1 MALLYGFIKCVSCQ
15 KRDKIQA
22 DYKILHQQI
31 KFYKIKSIQPITTKN
46 DININRCLK
55 NDLIQLH
62 VSVHDEKELEQFV
75 KHYKSKIC
83 QSNIT
88 KISILEAILVIID

>member
-1 MALLYGFIKCVSCQ
+1 MALLYGFIKCVSCP
-15 KRDKIQA
+15 KCNKIQA
-22 DYKILHQQI
+22 DFKILHQQI
-31 KFYKIKSIQPITTKN
+31 KFYKIKGIQPITTIN
-46 DININRCLK
+46 DIKINRCLK

-62 VSVHDEKELEQFV
+62 ASVHDEKELEQFL
-75 KHYKSKIC
+75 KHYKCQIC